1 MPGFKSVNLVVCT
14 DRFKENRLGPLILN
28 KAENDSEIVP
38 RAACPGAPQAHPL
51 ICEFSVVS
59 ECV

>member
-38 RAACPGAPQAHPL
+38 RAACPGAL
-51 ICEFSVVS
+51 KLTLYL
-59 ECV
+59 